1 MLFFFFEQVTKV
13 NPRELNPYLK
23 ENGTGYPEEESEKKH
38 GKDQLLPS
46 SVVGD
51 GGASWRM
58 KALKRAK
65 EQAAREGQR
74 LEDVSFILIYDLI

>member
-1 MLFFFFEQVTKV
+1 MKV

-23 ENGTGYPEEESEKKH
+23 DYGNGYPEETDGTNIGGS
-38 GKDQLLPS
+38 QLLSS

-58 KALKRAK
+58 KALKRAQ
-65 EQAAREGQR
+65 EQAAREGRKFDEVCTVVFRSQ
-74 LEDVSFILIYDLI
+74 